1 MVEHIDI
8 AGRVYAIIIPVSYEN
23 QGIEFH
29 SKPTDSLQIGSMM
42 WDANHHIQGHKHLSH
57 PRSVEFSNEAIFITK
72 GKVKIN
78 FLGELGEILMSRIL
92 RAGDV
97 VLLLDGGHS
106 FDIIED
112 ARMIEIKQGPY
123 VGESDKLRYEVK

>member
-1 MVEHIDI
+1 MIEHIEI
-8 AGRVYAIIIPVSYEN
+8 LGKKFAIIIPADYEKN
-23 QGIEFH
+23 GIEFH
-29 SKPTDSLQIGSMM
+29 SDPNDSLQIGSMM
-42 WDANHHIQGHKHLSH
+42 WKSGHHIQGHKHLSH

-78 FLGELGEILMSRIL
+78 FLDDLGETISFRIL
-92 RAGDV
+92 ETGDV

-112 ARMIEIKQGPY
+112 ARMIEVKQGPY
-123 VGESDKLRYEVK
+123 VGESDKLRYKDK

>member
-8 AGRVYAIIIPVSYEN
+8 AGKKYAIIIPISYEN
-23 QGIEFH
+23 EGIEFH
-29 SKPTDSLQIGSMM
+29 SNPMDTLQIGSMM
-42 WDANHHIQGHKHLSH
+42 WPIGHHIQGHKHVSH
-57 PRSVEFSNEAIFITK
+57 PRSVEFSNEAIFVTK

-78 FLGELGEILMSRIL
+78 FLGDSGETLKYRIL
-92 RAGDV
+92 HSGDV

-106 FDIIED
+106 FDVLDD

-123 VGESDKLRYEVK
+123 VGESDKLRYEGR

>member
-1 MVEHIDI
+1 MVEKIEI
-8 AGRVYAIIIPVSYEN
+8 SGKTFAIIIPADYEKE
-23 QGIEFH
+23 GIEFH
-29 SKPTDSLQIGSMM
+29 SDPKDSLQIGSMM
-42 WDANHHIQGHKHLSH
+42 WRSGHHIQGHKHLSH
-57 PRSVEFSNEAIFITK
+57 PRTVEFSNEAIFITK

-78 FLGELGEILMSRIL
+78 FLNDSGKTLLSRIL
-92 RAGDV
+92 ETGDV

-112 ARMIEIKQGPY
+112 ARMIEVKQGPY

>member
-1 MVEHIDI
+1 MVEHIEI
-8 AGRVYAIIIPVSYEN
+8 SGKTYAIIIPANYEKE
-23 QGIEFH
+23 GIEFH
-29 SKPTDSLQIGSMM
+29 SDPKDSLQIGSMM
-42 WDANHHIQGHKHLSH
+42 WRSGHHIQGHKHLSH

-78 FLGELGEILMSRIL
+78 FLNDSGKTLLSRIL
-92 RAGDV
+92 ETGDV

-112 ARMIEIKQGPY
+112 ARMIEVKQGPY
-123 VGESDKLRYEVK
+123 VGESDKLRYKVK

>member
-8 AGRVYAIIIPVSYEN
+8 AGKKFAIVIPAHYEN
-23 QGIEFH
+23 KGIQFH
-29 SKPTDSLQIGSMM
+29 SNPMDSLQIGSMM
-42 WDANHHIQGHKHLSH
+42 WSTGHHIQGHKHLSH
-57 PRSVEFSNEAIFITK
+57 PRLVEFSNEAIFITK

-78 FLGELGEILMSRIL
+78 FLGDLGEALMSRML
-92 RAGDV
+92 EAGDV

-106 FDIIED
+106 FDIIDD

-123 VGESDKLRYEVK
+123 VGEADKLRYETK

>member
-1 MVEHIDI
+1 MVEQIEI
-8 AGRVYAIIIPVSYEN
+8 SGKTFAIIIPADYEKE
-23 QGIEFH
+23 GIEFH
-29 SKPTDSLQIGSMM
+29 SDPKDSLQIGSMM
-42 WDANHHIQGHKHLSH
+42 WRSGHHIQGHKHLSH
-57 PRSVEFSNEAIFITK
+57 PRTVEFSNEAIFITK

-78 FLGELGEILMSRIL
+78 FLNDSGKTLLSRIL
-92 RAGDV
+92 ETGDV

-112 ARMIEIKQGPY
+112 ARMIEVKQGPY